1 MAGISV
7 GEGLASE
14 IMSWNTERELRDK
27 ASASSIIDRTLYTLG
42 RDLKT
47 KMSNY
52 EIQTSY
58 QMHHFW
64 ITTVAFIN
72 DVNYRSIVISDQYM
86 WYLPLLPPHC
96 RSDHYWDES
105 FTVIWRLSRL
115 VGHLSWNH
123 SIAQKAPQSQLP
135 YASEVIMI
143 AGQLYWSLL
152 PYLVSQ
158 RHLYMLKIMWYKRKG
173 CRCTCTES

>member
-1 MAGISV
+1 MSITMAGISV

-58 QMHHFW
+58 QMHHF
-64 ITTVAFIN
+64 
-72 DVNYRSIVISDQYM
+72 
-86 WYLPLLPPHC
+86 
-96 RSDHYWDES
+96 
-105 FTVIWRLSRL
+105 
-115 VGHLSWNH
+115 
-123 SIAQKAPQSQLP
+123 
-135 YASEVIMI
+135 
-143 AGQLYWSLL
+143 
-152 PYLVSQ
+152 
-158 RHLYMLKIMWYKRKG
+158 
-173 CRCTCTES
+173 